1 MSTIT
6 DLVALILDATRG
18 DQVRDSIADAL
29 LLCYQDGRAGAVD
42 LQARG
47 LANRA
52 MNQNEQ
58 QEAEIAVLQAIVE
71 ELQGGGS
78 GGGGSSGSTTTEVP
92 TVIFDCGYEDFSRID
107 YGNVMRKSITFN
119 KTFTE
124 APTIITGVVFREN
137 ANPKYEGIVT
147 APIRSTITTTGFD
160 LTASN
165 RVGTG
170 ETVSPTVVWVA
181 LQPTVVEV
189 NTEIIVP
196 ATDDLTEEQIQSLI
210 GLLE

>member
-1 MSTIT
+1 MASI
-6 DLVALILDATRG
+6 VEILAVILEAKYGRD
-18 DQVRDSIADAL
+18 VRQAIHDGIEQ
-29 LLCYQDGRAGAVD
+29 CYEDGRAGVND
-42 LQARG
+42 LQARQMIE
-47 LANRA
+47 RI
-52 MNQNEQ
+52 
-58 QEAEIAVLQAIVE
+58 IAVNDQQSVDLAGLTARVE
-71 ELQGGGS
+71 ELEG
-78 GGGGSSGSTTTEVP
+78 GGGGSSSGTTTTEVP
-92 TVIFDCGYEDFSRID
+92 TVIFDCGYEDFSRIE
-107 YGNVMRKSITFN
+107 YGNVMRKSISFS

-170 ETVSPTVVWVA
+170 ETVSPTVVWIA

-196 ATDDLTEEQIQSLI
+196 ATDDLTEAQIQSLI
-210 GLLE
+210 GLLN